1 MPEFAMVST
10 DGQLAEFRGR
20 LARSGVSRIAID
32 FEGESNL
39 HCYGERLCLIQVYD
53 RRDFC
58 LIDPFGISGGA
69 LKDFLEDESTV
80 KLGYGSDSDCKQLY
94 KQYGI
99 KMKALYDLKILVD
112 LLELERKGL
121 DAVLEALLGVRLAK
135 KKEFQM
141 YNWTLRPIR
150 KSALEYALTDVEHL
164 FDLQE
169 KLLAL
174 AAASG
179 MAEEARKR
187 LEAWNV
193 DYDKKSVPT
202 IKRDFQYQRL
212 GAAQK
217 RMFDQVYDFRD
228 KAAKALDLPPN
239 MVIDKPAMFALLKEG
254 FDPDGIRF
262 NAKVPDRI
270 RKEIRAFL
278 RTLE

>member
-1 MPEFAMVST
+1 M
-10 DGQLAEFRGR
+10 
-20 LARSGVSRIAID
+20 
-32 FEGESNL
+32 
-39 HCYGERLCLIQVYD
+39 
-53 RRDFC
+53 
-58 LIDPFGISGGA
+58 
-69 LKDFLEDESTV
+69 
-80 KLGYGSDSDCKQLY
+80 
-94 KQYGI
+94 
-99 KMKALYDLKILVD
+99 
-112 LLELERKGL
+112 
-121 DAVLEALLGVRLAK
+121 
-135 KKEFQM
+135 
-141 YNWTLRPIR
+141 
-150 KSALEYALTDVEHL
+150 
-164 FDLQE
+164 
-169 KLLAL
+169 

-179 MAEEARKR
+179 LAEEARKR
-187 LEAWNV
+187 LKAWNV